1 MGGEGGRDKGAGGCV
16 GGGSALRLIQQM
28 PGSGAMRERIKAKS
42 ALGPHGVYLVTGS
55 QSSARS
61 LSVRA

>member
-1 MGGEGGRDKGAGGCV
+1 M

-28 PGSGAMRERIKAKS
+28 PGSGAIRERIKAKS

-61 LSVRA
+61 LSIRA